1 MWLNARS
8 LSEIS
13 EFKQADSFFEGYGE
27 YNENPTVAEN
37 VFMENKE
44 LLKEITIF
52 REVEL
57 TESEIQEEKIK
68 IYKELN
74 RLESLIEHLES
85 NKSKSV
91 E

>member
-52 REVEL
+52 REVE
-57 TESEIQEEKIK
+57 
-68 IYKELN
+68 
-74 RLESLIEHLES
+74 
-85 NKSKSV
+85 
-91 E
+91 